1 MERKRRFLMLRDSL
15 EMGSAL
21 IFFSFTSK
29 DMGNQGI

>member
-1 MERKRRFLMLRDSL
+1 MERKRRFLMLGDSL

-21 IFFSFTSK
+21 IIFSFACK